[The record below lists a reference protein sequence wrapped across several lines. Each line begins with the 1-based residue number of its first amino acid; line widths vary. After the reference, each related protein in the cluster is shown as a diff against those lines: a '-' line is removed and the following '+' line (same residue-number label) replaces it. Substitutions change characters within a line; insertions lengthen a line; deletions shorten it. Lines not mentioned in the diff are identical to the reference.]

1 MKISGC
7 YSTADT
13 LSRSQALW
21 EPTYDPNDL
30 GRRPGGSQVIGSLC
44 PSEGEPPQFLQLY
57 IYDTDNEVD
66 NFQLFR
72 TACEIF
78 ADAHVPDIKDQ
89 KQKLIMT
96 LFWNNVRAIHNASTS
111 CTHLT
116 YLYNFRSFLSLG
128 KTVTQRTSKWITQ
141 ELNELRAV
149 PTIINSHLENI
160 GHVHIPFPPPV
171 PFEQLLDVFINPP
184 DVLEMDDSDSDSEFI
199 DTPLVSPFLDSDE
212 ELDDEEVLN
221 ELNEYGNAENN
232 SMPRA
237 IPRLKNFEWS
247 KIPPIVVLSQWD
259 LMRGLK
265 HPHEKNKL
273 MYKNCLNLGPEYQ
286 VDEDMKEWLICKT
299 FLWKTII
306 YALCSEG
313 KIVLAVASSSIASLL
328 LPAGRIAHSRFKLP
342 LDLTDASGNMQE
354 ADMERVSSFAQWRLD
369 IGDGLTGTPDEI
381 DPENTSWVNIREHYC
396 IPDDENRVSN
406 LINFIYDDNTLRHPT
421 TKELQK
427 KTIVC
432 PKNETTD
439 IINAKVMSMLSGNT
453 HTYMRRG
460 GTIVSHR
467 VPEYSLVCGIATTS
481 TGTKD
486 WNMATTSK
494 LGGTPKDNGKMIIA
508 ETEITNIA

>member
-1 MKISGC
+1 MSSG
-7 YSTADT
+7 
-13 LSRSQALW
+13 
-21 EPTYDPNDL
+21 
-30 GRRPGGSQVIGSLC
+30 
-44 PSEGEPPQFLQLY
+44 
-57 IYDTDNEVD
+57 
-66 NFQLFR
+66 
-72 TACEIF
+72 
-78 ADAHVPDIKDQ
+78 
-89 KQKLIMT
+89 
-96 LFWNNVRAIHNASTS
+96 
-111 CTHLT
+111 
-116 YLYNFRSFLSLG
+116 
-128 KTVTQRTSKWITQ
+128 
-141 ELNELRAV
+141 AV
-149 PTIINSHLENI
+149 ATMIDSHLENI

-342 LDLTDASGNMQE
+342 LDLTDASVCTIKKNTTLRDLLNAPSRLWHHFTLYHLTENMRLVKGNMQE

-486 WNMATTSK
+486 WYTELHEIPSNDFPEHYFNFSAYSELAERANRKDVVLTESTQQEMPLQIIPDEEQSISETLVAPPLDLPLGTRWKRTSICTNTNHWNNK
-494 LGGTPKDNGKMIIA
+494 L
-508 ETEITNIA
+508 

>member
-1 MKISGC
+1 MEN
-7 YSTADT
+7 AN
-13 LSRSQALW
+13 LFVLV
-21 EPTYDPNDL
+21 PPNRL
-30 GRRPGGSQVIGSLC
+30 
-44 PSEGEPPQFLQLY
+44 
-57 IYDTDNEVD
+57 
-66 NFQLFR
+66 
-72 TACEIF
+72 
-78 ADAHVPDIKDQ
+78 
-89 KQKLIMT
+89 
-96 LFWNNVRAIHNASTS
+96 RA
-111 CTHLT
+111 
-116 YLYNFRSFLSLG
+116 R
-128 KTVTQRTSKWITQ
+128 ITQ

-221 ELNEYGNAENN
+221 ELNEYGNAENIT
-232 SMPRA
+232 MPRA

-342 LDLTDASGNMQE
+342 LDLTDASVCTIKKNTTLRDLLNAPSRLWHHFTLYHLTENMRLVKGNMQE

-486 WNMATTSK
+486 WYTELHEIPSNDFPEHYFNFSAYSELAERANRKDVVLTESTQQEMPLQIIPDEEQSISETLVAPPLDLPFGTRWKRTSICTNTNHWNNK
-494 LGGTPKDNGKMIIA
+494 L
-508 ETEITNIA
+508 